1 MTQALRDGGVR
12 VTRQR
17 EALVRVLTESADH
30 PDATELHRR
39 AQAIDDTVSLATVYR
54 TLTVLE
60 REGVI
65 TGYHARVD
73 PRALGRPLLV
83 FVELKLA
90 AKSND
95 AFERVKK
102 ELAFVPEVMECH
114 LVSGDFDYLIKARI
128 SEMAS
133 YRKLLGSTLLTMPNV
148 RESKSYIVME
158 EVKETL
164 SLPIPD

>member
-39 AQAIDDTVSLATVYR
+39 AQLIDDTVSLATVYR

-65 TGYHARVD
+65 HRHSFENGSARFEVAAPGHHDHILDLDSGEIIEFHSEKIEELQRRIAAEMGYEIIHHR
-73 PRALGRPLLV
+73 L
-83 FVELKLA
+83 ELY
-90 AKSND
+90 
-95 AFERVKK
+95 
-102 ELAFVPEVMECH
+102 C
-114 LVSGDFDYLIKARI
+114 
-128 SEMAS
+128 
-133 YRKLLGSTLLTMPNV
+133 RKV
-148 RESKSYIVME
+148 
-158 EVKETL
+158 
-164 SLPIPD
+164 

>member
-39 AQAIDDTVSLATVYR
+39 AQLIDNTVSLATVYR

-65 TGYHARVD
+65 HRHSFENGSARFEVAAPGHHDHILDLDSGEIIEFHSEKIEELQRRIAAEMGYEIVHHR
-73 PRALGRPLLV
+73 L
-83 FVELKLA
+83 ELY
-90 AKSND
+90 
-95 AFERVKK
+95 
-102 ELAFVPEVMECH
+102 C
-114 LVSGDFDYLIKARI
+114 
-128 SEMAS
+128 
-133 YRKLLGSTLLTMPNV
+133 RKV
-148 RESKSYIVME
+148 
-158 EVKETL
+158 
-164 SLPIPD
+164 